1 MSENPANQNQ
11 ETADAEQVEAIARYL
26 STSRELTERLQLL
39 REGVHETLNDQF
51 QIVAGDL
58 EQLRGLLGDAAQKLS
73 ATFRVITAGT
83 NEMGGVL
90 EAAMVDTPTA
100 ALQRLREIAGDT
112 TSTTD

>member
-26 STSRELTERLQLL
+26 SASRELTERLQLL

-83 NEMGGVL
+83 TEW
-90 EAAMVDTPTA
+90 EASSRPPWATRPPPSSDSARSPAT
-100 ALQRLREIAGDT
+100 
-112 TSTTD
+112 